1 MEELQLDADNKIFVF
16 STAEQKKSEKMQQDS
31 EEFVKNLIFFEE
43 GGQVVIDK
51 MNTLSKMVD

>member
-1 MEELQLDADNKIFVF
+1 
-16 STAEQKKSEKMQQDS
+16 MQQDS

-51 MNTLSKMVD
+51 MNSLSQMVD